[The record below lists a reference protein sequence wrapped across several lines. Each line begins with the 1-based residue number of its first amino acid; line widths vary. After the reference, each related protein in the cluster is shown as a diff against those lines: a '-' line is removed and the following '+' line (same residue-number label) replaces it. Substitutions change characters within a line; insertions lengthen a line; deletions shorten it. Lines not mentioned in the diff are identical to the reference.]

1 MLTTL
6 AMRGEKSAWPSIPL
20 SGSRHETTWRWWE
33 LLQRRRVQRCRVR
46 SVLRYPASVSK
57 LCGKHTQ
64 QLWPQSVG
72 VLRTAHTNRKRRTV
86 ELADQ
91 AGPTFPAI
99 EPTHVIL
106 GIICSLATAGYTQG
120 HWNRPLHKCLPFQP
134 LSLTSLITSS
144 QASKLR

>member
-6 AMRGEKSAWPSIPL
+6 AMRGEKSAWPSIPPQWL
-20 SGSRHETTWRWWE
+20 APRDNMAMVGTPTKEKSAALPCAIS
-33 LLQRRRVQRCRVR
+33 
-46 SVLRYPASVSK
+46 PAIPSVSK

-64 QLWPQSVG
+64 QLWPQSLG